1 MIFGVEFGTILPYLI
16 TLTFIA
22 IFAFVFVWF
31 RHSQRRAQE
40 EYANLQKQFY
50 ESQQTNQSLLQ
61 ESLHQFRTE
70 FTQAMGTSGTEF
82 RDQMRNLSEQ
92 LNTRMQETN
101 SSLQKTQSA
110 VGDRLDNAAKIISSL
125 QHKLGDL
132 EASNRQ
138 ILDVGQG
145 IKDLKDI
152 LKSPKLRGNMG
163 EFFLEDLLR
172 QILPAGSYEF
182 QHHFRSG
189 DAVDATIRVGDGIVS
204 VDSKFPL
211 ETFQRLLKIPDDQ
224 VDAKKKER
232 KAFLTTIKKHAD
244 AISKKYILPNEGT
257 YDFAFMYIP
266 AENVY
271 YETIIRDDILDNESS
286 LYSWLLE
293 RKVIPV
299 SPNSLYAYLQ
309 VVILGLK
316 GMRIQESAKHILK
329 NLDRLQNELDRFRN
343 DYSVLGKHLR
353 NAGNSYESSTRRLE
367 KFQDRYSQL
376 CELSEDNIHQEST
389 KAIPKPKDQPSLL

>member
-1 MIFGVEFGTILPYLI
+1 M
-16 TLTFIA
+16 
-22 IFAFVFVWF
+22 
-31 RHSQRRAQE
+31 
-40 EYANLQKQFY
+40 QKQFI
-50 ESQQTNQSLLQ
+50 ETQQSAQTLLQDSLSNLRTELSQSMTNSGTQVGEQMRSLSQQ
-61 ESLHQFRTE
+61 
-70 FTQAMGTSGTEF
+70 
-82 RDQMRNLSEQ
+82 
-92 LNTRMQETN
+92 LNSRMQETN

-110 VGDRLDNAAKIISSL
+110 VGERLDNAAKMVAGL

-152 LKSPKLRGNMG
+152 IKSPKLRGNMG

-172 QILPAGSYEF
+172 QILPADAYSF
-182 QHHFRSG
+182 QHHFQSG
-189 DAVDATIRVGDGIVS
+189 DAVDAIIQVGENFVS

-211 ETFQRLLKIPDDQ
+211 ESFQRMLKISDDQ
-224 VDAKKKER
+224 VDAKRKEKKVFIQ
-232 KAFLTTIKKHAD
+232 AIKKHAD

-257 YDFAFMYIP
+257 FDFAFMYIP

-271 YETIIRDDILDNESS
+271 YETIIRDDILENDSS
-286 LYSWLLE
+286 LYSWLLD

-316 GMRIQESAKHILK
+316 GMRVQEGAKQILK
-329 NLDRLQNELDRFRN
+329 NLDQLKNELDRFQS
-343 DYSVLGKHLR
+343 DFLILGKHVR
-353 NAGNSYESSTRRLE
+353 NAGNSFDNTNRRLE
-367 KFQDRYSQL
+367 KFKDRYGQL
-376 CELSEDNIHQEST
+376 VSIDSSKTPSIESD
-389 KAIPKPKDQPSLL
+389 KNEVGDKPSSSQPSLL